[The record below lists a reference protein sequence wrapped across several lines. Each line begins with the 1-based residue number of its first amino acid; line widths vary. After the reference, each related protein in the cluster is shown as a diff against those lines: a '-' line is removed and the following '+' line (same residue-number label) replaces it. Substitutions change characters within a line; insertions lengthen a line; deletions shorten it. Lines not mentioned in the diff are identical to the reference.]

1 MKYCIG
7 TMEIEVKPSRGKT
20 MRLKIDGKTA
30 EVFLYLPRGVSDA
43 QARAFV
49 LSKREWIEENRR
61 KIAENLE
68 KITLPKGKA
77 MLFGLVYDIAYS
89 DSDIA
94 SEIKL
99 AVRSDAHPDVRAKA
113 LDSFY
118 KKRLAEYISQSLPL
132 IERATG
138 LKASDLAIRKMTS
151 RWGSCNV
158 STGKITFS
166 LGLAK
171 KSKECI
177 DYVILHELAHL
188 LYANHGAQFKAF
200 LSSYMP
206 DWKKRKKVLNGVQ

>member
-89 DSDIA
+89 DSDIV

-99 AVRSDAHPDVRAKA
+99 TVRSDAHPDVRAKA

-118 KKRLAEYISQSLPL
+118 KRRLAEYISQSLPL

-177 DYVILHELAHL
+177 DYVILQA
-188 LYANHGAQFKAF
+188 
-200 LSSYMP
+200 
-206 DWKKRKKVLNGVQ
+206 